1 MPPDRPPAPYGVNQV
16 GHGGPVNSDFSQL
29 VPLARLPE
37 SQDPVGSRGR
47 VPGRRRS
54 SPVDLVVLGHGTGPP
69 SLPWTRSQV
78 GVVLPCGPGGS
89 PATGVGHRASPDGTP
104 APNGVNEVG
113 HGGPVNSDFSQ
124 VVPLARF
131 PESQDPVGSPSDG

>member
-1 MPPDRPPAPYGVNQV
+1 M
-16 GHGGPVNSDFSQL
+16 
-29 VPLARLPE
+29 
-37 SQDPVGSRGR
+37 
-47 VPGRRRS
+47 
-54 SPVDLVVLGHGTGPP
+54 DLVVLRHGTGPP
-69 SLPWTRSQV
+69 SLPWTSSQAE
-78 GVVLPCGPGGS
+78 VVLPFGPGWS
-89 PATGVGHRASPDGTP
+89 PATGVGHRASPDRTP

>member
-1 MPPDRPPAPYGVNQV
+1 MDLVGPQPLEKATVPPDGTPAPNGVKQV

-69 SLPWTRSQV
+69 SLPWTNAQV
-78 GVVLPCGPGGS
+78 EVVLPCGP
-89 PATGVGHRASPDGTP
+89 
-104 APNGVNEVG
+104 
-113 HGGPVNSDFSQ
+113 
-124 VVPLARF
+124 
-131 PESQDPVGSPSDG
+131 